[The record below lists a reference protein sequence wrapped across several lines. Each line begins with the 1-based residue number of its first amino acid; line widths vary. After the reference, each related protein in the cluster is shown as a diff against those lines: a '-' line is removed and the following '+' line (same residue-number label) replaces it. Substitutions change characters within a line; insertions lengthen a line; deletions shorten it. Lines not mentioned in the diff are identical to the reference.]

1 MAQTARTDEP
11 LSALDVGI
19 IAGSVIIA
27 LLLSSTTIGLSIC
40 CIFCRNKDDKPPEN
54 GANANANA
62 DGKVKSKKQ
71 KTKKKKKGRTNEDD
85 LGAGEDA
92 EKNNKKE
99 LEIDRIETEYKAKMP
114 TKPRVKKLE
123 ESIKGTTMFKKQA
136 EDALQPS
143 AGQQPT
149 QVLQAQKT
157 TENLAPRSRLSAPS
171 QPTASRTSPSVAP
184 QQPNQTPQPSP
195 QPSSSGVPKP
205 SVSVQYY

>member
-11 LSALDVGI
+11 LCGHNRRECDH
-19 IAGSVIIA
+19 
-27 LLLSSTTIGLSIC
+27 
-40 CIFCRNKDDKPPEN
+40 
-54 GANANANA
+54 ANANANA

-114 TKPRVKKLE
+114 TKPRE